1 MGTVSDADGRIEML
15 MDGDTAFRERN
26 TEIGRADLKDPVLVG
41 NGVVVISGSFGL
53 DREDEIQIEVPG
65 DRGESRALLFGRFGE
80 SLIELSD
87 VTLFQEAV
95 GLFFGF
101 DAVEAELIRQPA
113 LERLIHPLAP
123 SPGLRGISRD
133 HPDA

>member
-15 MDGDTAFRERN
+15 MDGDTAFGERN

-65 DRGESRALLFGRFGE
+65 DRGEGRALLFGRFGE
-80 SLIELSD
+80 SLVELPD
-87 VTLFQEAV
+87 VVLFEETI
-95 GLFFGF
+95 GFFFGL
-101 DAVEAELIRQPA
+101 DPVEF
-113 LERLIHPLAP
+113 
-123 SPGLRGISRD
+123 
-133 HPDA
+133 